1 MEQEIEKE
9 RLRQEKIELEK
20 RRLQVRSV
28 SQLNVSLEALIP
40 GAEKTAGLT
49 ERCQPLLPLSHR
61 HHPHHHG
68 RTPPLSRLEPSSE
81 HFLSHQELTSAKHR
95 T

>member
-1 MEQEIEKE
+1 MEKCVEQEIEKE

-28 SQLNVSLEALIP
+28 SRLNVSLEVLIP
-40 GAEKTAGLT
+40 GAEETAGLT

-68 RTPPLSRLEPSSE
+68 RSPPLSRLE
-81 HFLSHQELTSAKHR
+81 HFLSHQELTSAEHR
-95 T
+95 K